1 MKKDEGEGVC
11 VGRGACG
18 ASALAIKKWCKQNT
32 SSRTCAPRAATC
44 AAARPTKHGRGR
56 YTKPFDNL
64 ERAESGSS
72 ARGGA
77 RRGAPPDGGICAG
90 RAFQVHAR
98 TVQPCE
104 RRGRGCP
111 SSVYTTLK
119 DAGKMRLRAEG
130 AAGHVVALD
139 RCTLA
144 GLQAC
149 SVPASRAAPASNAA
163 RPVCVGARRVA
174 RRAAGRPAQTHT
186 L

>member
-1 MKKDEGEGVC
+1 MCGEGRVRC
-11 VGRGACG
+11 ERFGHKEMV
-18 ASALAIKKWCKQNT
+18 QNT

-64 ERAESGSS
+64 ERTESGSS

-139 RCTLA
+139 RCTLDLGCRPA
-144 GLQAC
+144 
-149 SVPASRAAPASNAA
+149 ASRRPELRQQAA
-163 RPVCVGARRVA
+163 RPGPISSAQ
-174 RRAAGRPAQTHT
+174 AACAFDS
-186 L
+186 LS